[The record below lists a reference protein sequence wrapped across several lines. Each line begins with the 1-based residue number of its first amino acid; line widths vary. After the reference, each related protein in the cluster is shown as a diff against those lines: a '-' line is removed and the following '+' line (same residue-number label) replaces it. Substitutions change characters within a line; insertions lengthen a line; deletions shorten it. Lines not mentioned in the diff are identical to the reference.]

1 MSQENFAGTAPVSM
15 PAGGAITRN
24 ALVVLN
30 ASGQVVATSAITDR
44 VFGVALQAA
53 ASGEMV
59 PVLVASGCIVTL
71 VANAAITA
79 GAELMPAA
87 SGAGNAVTAAGATA
101 LSCGQ
106 AITAAAALGDLIQA
120 VLRPTLRSP
129 ANT

>member
-1 MSQENFAGTAPVSM
+1 MSQENYAGTAPISM

-30 ASGQVVATSAITDR
+30 ASGQVVVTSAITDR
-44 VFGVALQAA
+44 AFGVALQAA

-59 PVLVASGCIVTL
+59 PVLVGSGCIVTL

-87 SGAGNAVTAAGATA
+87 SGAGNVATAAGATA

-129 ANT
+129 VNT